1 MIGFPGN
8 WLSATSRVLREQKYF
23 RWPLASG
30 LVIPRLALPPMDIRC
45 MARRAPVLLGWPGVV
60 GIGLLTACCA
70 FYFSTIQQEQAKL
83 ASTRHGVLALQD
95 QLKLAGHEENATQR
109 TPEEQ
114 VARFFKL
121 FPQDKE
127 LPQCMEKIFASA
139 QSQGIELEQGDYK
152 VVRDK
157 EGGLVRF
164 QMTFP
169 VRGDYPR
176 IRKYL
181 TSLMADIPTLALQQV
196 KFKRQKV
203 GDAMVEANI
212 NLVLYLREQKS

>member
-1 MIGFPGN
+1 MMEIFRNWPGAASSIFRETSFRRPRAGG
-8 WLSATSRVLREQKYF
+8 LATSR
-23 RWPLASG
+23 
-30 LVIPRLALPPMDIRC
+30 LALSPVDIRC

-60 GIGLLTACCA
+60 GIGLLTACCT
-70 FYFSTIQQEQAKL
+70 FYFSTIQQTQAKL
-83 ASTRHGVLALQD
+83 VSTRHSVLALQD
-95 QLKLAGHEENATQR
+95 QLKLAGHETNSNLR

-114 VARFFKL
+114 VSRFFKL

-127 LPQCMEKIFASA
+127 LPQCMEKIFSSA
-139 QSQGIELEQGDYK
+139 QNLGIGLEQGDYK

-164 QMTFP
+164 EMTFP

-212 NLVLYLREQKS
+212 NLILYLREQRS

>member
-1 MIGFPGN
+1 MMELFRN
-8 WLSATSRVLREQKYF
+8 WLGAASRVFREEKSF
-23 RWPLASG
+23 RWPASS
-30 LVIPRLALPPMDIRC
+30 LTTSRLALRPVDMRC
-45 MARRAPVLLGWPGVV
+45 MARRAPLLLGWPGVV

-70 FYFSTIQQEQAKL
+70 FYFSTIQQAQAKL
-83 ASTRHGVLALQD
+83 ASTRHSALALQD
-95 QLKLAGHEENATQR
+95 QLKLAGHEANATQH

-114 VARFFKL
+114 VSRFFKL

-139 QSQGIELEQGDYK
+139 QNQGIGLEQGDYK

-164 QMTFP
+164 EMTFP

-181 TSLMADIPTLALQQV
+181 TSLTADIPTLALQQV